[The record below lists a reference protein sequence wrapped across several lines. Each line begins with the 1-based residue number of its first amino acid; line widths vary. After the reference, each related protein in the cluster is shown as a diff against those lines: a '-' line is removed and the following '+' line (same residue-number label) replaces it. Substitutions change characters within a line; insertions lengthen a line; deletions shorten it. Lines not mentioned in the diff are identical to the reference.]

1 MATTPRALSVAAG
14 EIPAGTVGAVRFGV
28 VVDCGDTTLA
38 VEHLTRMAD
47 DLAPNWPTEIGYEV
61 TFQGEPNMRFHL
73 VIGSHDEDHA
83 EQGCLATAMH
93 AINAIPVVLNAA
105 TGLYDLASIS
115 PFAAHWTDRA
125 TTGSLR

>member
-1 MATTPRALSVAAG
+1 M
-14 EIPAGTVGAVRFGV
+14 RFGV

-47 DLAPNWPTEIGYEV
+47 DLAPDWPTEIGYEV
-61 TFQGEPNMRFHL
+61 TSNGEPNMRLHL
-73 VIGSHDEDHA
+73 VIGSQDEDHA

-105 TGLYDLASIS
+105 PGLYDLASIP
-115 PFAAHWTDRA
+115 PFVAHWTERA
-125 TTGSLR
+125 TAPSS